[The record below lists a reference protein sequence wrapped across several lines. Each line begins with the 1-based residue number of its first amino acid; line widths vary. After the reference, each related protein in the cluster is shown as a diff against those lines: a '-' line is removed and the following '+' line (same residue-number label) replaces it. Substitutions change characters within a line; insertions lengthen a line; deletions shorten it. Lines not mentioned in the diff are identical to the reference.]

1 MIIDEGVRF
10 NELSLEEIGRA
21 VIQNIPHSLLVI
33 QATGRILFANQN
45 SAKVLGYSPEQL
57 EGKSFSILFTPEDM
71 DFFYPNLLF
80 LAKNNKGFEGELML
94 LKRNQTRFFA
104 YMYMIPLSNTIEG
117 LAIVCIQDI
126 DTTKRLKQIVTVGNY
141 DDLVKLAN
149 GIAHEIRN
157 PLVSIGGFITRIKKV
172 CELSAETYKYYL
184 NVLTNLKRI
193 ESIIKKVQT
202 FIMLPKPEFKPS
214 KIPEILASA
223 LALYKGVIED
233 KHIKVV
239 TNLSDTTIFVDRQ
252 MMEKVFDVFIENS
265 IEAMGDDG
273 GEISVWDMKSE
284 AYLKVFFKDNGQGIS
299 PADLP
304 YIFTPFFS
312 TKAHGTGIDLATA
325 KKIIQAHNGTIAVE
339 SDPKKGTLMII
350 TLPIERRRRIRR
362 ELLSPEALVPEESI
376 SLRNT

>member
-157 PLVSIGGFITRIKKV
+157 PLVYIGGFITRIKKV

-202 FIMLPKPEFKPS
+202 FIMLPKPEFK
-214 KIPEILASA
+214 
-223 LALYKGVIED
+223 
-233 KHIKVV
+233 
-239 TNLSDTTIFVDRQ
+239 
-252 MMEKVFDVFIENS
+252 
-265 IEAMGDDG
+265 
-273 GEISVWDMKSE
+273 
-284 AYLKVFFKDNGQGIS
+284 
-299 PADLP
+299 
-304 YIFTPFFS
+304 
-312 TKAHGTGIDLATA
+312 
-325 KKIIQAHNGTIAVE
+325 
-339 SDPKKGTLMII
+339 
-350 TLPIERRRRIRR
+350 
-362 ELLSPEALVPEESI
+362 
-376 SLRNT
+376 LRNILYYIRNQWQKDYKKSLYNKELTA